1 MAEEI
6 EDGMGNK
13 LKLEVGMGKKKNA
26 EFGMWPPASPSCR
39 LYALRARSHRGGAY
53 APAGSRNAEV
63 GNIRQRA
70 QGARHKA

>member
-26 EFGMWPPASPSCR
+26 EFGIRPPASPSCR
-39 LYALRARSHRGGAY
+39 LYALRSGSHRGGAY
-53 APAGSRNAEV
+53 APAGSWNAEG
-63 GNIRQRA
+63 GNIR
-70 QGARHKA
+70 HKA